1 VADKVFKDVEHLRL
15 NGDEVGIPTQLAPI
29 RIQGVILEE
38 IQQLATIRWPGRV
51 QSPVHGTMGQAKNQ
65 DVLEEKIRRP

>member
-1 VADKVFKDVEHLRL
+1 VADKIFEDVEDLRL

-29 RIQGVILEE
+29 RIQGAILEE
-38 IQQLATIRWPGRV
+38 IQQLATIRRPAHV
-51 QSPVHGTMGQAKNQ
+51 QSPVHGTIGQAKNQ